1 MRFLALPFPDL
12 QILTE
17 YLQRCVRNM
26 VLDSVRIGFGRLG
39 RNPHGEKQI
48 DHDSMTQPQL
58 FRQRLSDRRQEC
70 FGFVA
75 ARGGL
80 RYVASA
86 TIYSTD

>member
-17 YLQRCVRNM
+17 YPQRCVRSM
-26 VLDSVRIGFGRLG
+26 VLDSLRIGFGRLG

-48 DHDSMTQPQL
+48 DHDSMTQPHRSANA
-58 FRQRLSDRRQEC
+58 FPTEC

-75 ARGGL
+75 ARGGP